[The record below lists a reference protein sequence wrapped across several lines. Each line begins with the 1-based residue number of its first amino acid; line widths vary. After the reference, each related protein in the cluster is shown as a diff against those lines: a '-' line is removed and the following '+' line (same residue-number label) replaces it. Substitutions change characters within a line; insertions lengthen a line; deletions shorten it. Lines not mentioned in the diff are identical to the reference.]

1 MTALRSVQT
10 GARAAEAGSTLPTQF
25 DRYSILGHLAT
36 GGMAE
41 VYLAH
46 QAGVRGFEKLVVI
59 KRIRPELL
67 AEAGAVEAF
76 LDEARLVA
84 TLEHPHIVQV
94 LEVGF
99 VAGSPFFVMEHVDGV
114 DLRQLLEASLG
125 AGVPLS
131 LANALYIAID
141 VCAALHYAHER
152 RDADDAPLGIIH
164 RDVSPSNVLISHEGG
179 VKICDFGIAKAATR
193 SEVTQAG
200 VVKGKFSYMSP
211 EQCTN
216 APLDRRSDVFALGIL
231 LYELTTRTHLFTGAN
246 DYEVMRQIVD
256 GPIPR
261 PSTRV
266 PGYPPELEAIVMR
279 ALAQHPADRY
289 PTARAL
295 QSDLEELARERK
307 LAMSSTHLASLM
319 SRLFPATA
327 PAAPARLAAPRL
339 GWPRRSSLRLPRIA
353 PRPVSRSRR
362 ATAVTAVARQV
373 STVRLPASVLAR
385 EAPPRRGRDAE
396 TARTTF
402 AHPLQLAWL
411 AGAILS
417 ALVAAVAAL
426 AAAAPHL
433 LAPAR
438 DAGLGLSMLLL
449 LGFLI
454 GSRRRAPRE
463 RPRPGAAE
471 S

>member
-1 MTALRSVQT
+1 MTALRSVRT

-114 DLRQLLEASLG
+114 DLRQLLEASLR
-125 AGVPLS
+125 AGVQLS

-152 RDADDAPLGIIH
+152 RDVDDVPLGIIH
-164 RDVSPSNVLISHEGG
+164 RDVSPSNVLISHEGC
-179 VKICDFGIAKAATR
+179 VKLCDFGIAKAATR

-231 LYELTTRTHLFTGAN
+231 LYELTTRTHLFNGAN

-279 ALAQHPADRY
+279 ALAQNPADRY
-289 PTARAL
+289 PNA
-295 QSDLEELARERK
+295 
-307 LAMSSTHLASLM
+307 
-319 SRLFPATA
+319 
-327 PAAPARLAAPRL
+327 
-339 GWPRRSSLRLPRIA
+339 
-353 PRPVSRSRR
+353 
-362 ATAVTAVARQV
+362 
-373 STVRLPASVLAR
+373 
-385 EAPPRRGRDAE
+385 
-396 TARTTF
+396 
-402 AHPLQLAWL
+402 
-411 AGAILS
+411 
-417 ALVAAVAAL
+417 
-426 AAAAPHL
+426 
-433 LAPAR
+433 
-438 DAGLGLSMLLL
+438 
-449 LGFLI
+449 
-454 GSRRRAPRE
+454 
-463 RPRPGAAE
+463 
-471 S
+471 